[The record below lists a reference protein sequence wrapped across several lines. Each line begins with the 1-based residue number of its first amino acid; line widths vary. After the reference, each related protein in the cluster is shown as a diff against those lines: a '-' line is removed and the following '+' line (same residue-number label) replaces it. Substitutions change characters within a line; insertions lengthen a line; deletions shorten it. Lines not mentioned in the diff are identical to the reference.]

1 MAKQYLYKVKYKFKK
16 KPDLLLEYGFSL
28 YEDEAGEEKVYSI
41 PIVLPENGSI
51 FAYLKRALEKIYT
64 YATTEERQNDFK
76 DYEFKEI
83 LTEKQQKDYELQ
95 ITDDIRKEFTQAQLC
110 CYDNGEGAWCL
121 FINAPDQVQYYN
133 TLTLEESCGDVIDK
147 LVKAKVIYKAR
158 NRFKK

>member
-1 MAKQYLYKVKYKFKK
+1 MAKQYLYKIKHKFKK

-28 YEDEAGEEKVYSI
+28 YEDESGEEKIYSI

-51 FAYLKRALEKIYT
+51 FGYLKRALEKIYT
-64 YATTEERQNDFK
+64 YATTEERQTDFK

-83 LTEKQQKDYELQ
+83 LTEKQQRDYELQ

-110 CYDNGEGAWCL
+110 FYDNGEGAWCL
-121 FINAPDQVQYYN
+121 FINAPDHVQYYI
-133 TLTLEESCGDVIDK
+133 TLTLEESCSDVIEK

-158 NRFKK
+158 NRIKK